1 MITSIQDVSQS
12 SSLVHIVGMNDD
24 HSNII
29 RDLIQMHPNG
39 SLFYVVHSSLT
50 VLKRLKLTIL
60 SDDSPI
66 GYSYTTSFPCV
77 RLDQVQDSRMKLCLP
92 QFSESVSHK
101 QLNDAEMDPWLN
113 VVGEDELS
121 ELLSARIISVGENNK
136 H

>member
-1 MITSIQDVSQS
+1 
-12 SSLVHIVGMNDD
+12 
-24 HSNII
+24 
-29 RDLIQMHPNG
+29 
-39 SLFYVVHSSLT
+39 
-50 VLKRLKLTIL
+50 
-60 SDDSPI
+60 
-66 GYSYTTSFPCV
+66 
-77 RLDQVQDSRMKLCLP
+77 MKLCLP